1 MRYVFAITAL
11 ALAAVFAIMGLGQI
25 TFLSGPS
32 SLSTALTPSADV
44 HYSVIPGD
52 VLMAEEGQ
60 AALAIRGKDVAF
72 AGYGSTADVEA
83 WVAPFEHNVFSY
95 DAVTGEVAVRTI
107 AGVLPDS
114 NGLVSDE
121 SPKDATDFKTPIGS
135 DLWLG
140 EVSGDGLLTLYTDAT
155 ADTSIIF
162 ASDGAAVQP
171 TDVKLLWLQNQN
183 APWFGPLMV
192 LAGVFTLVGLILY
205 LLAADHDKRAV
216 GPRRGRTGP
225 FQGLRVIAHESR
237 EKLKERANRKR
248 GQSDESVDAV
258 AETDVDSKTDE
269 SASEISGTEP
279 ESETH
284 DDKGATGVSK
294 RIALG
299 FASLL
304 LVTTFATTGCSAKYW
319 PQTPATDQPGVTSST
334 GSSPAAEATNQTE
347 LRPIPVSEPQLH
359 SIVSRITT
367 VADDADKAMAV
378 DAIRTRFVGS
388 ALAQR
393 EANYKIRA
401 AVAETPAPLSLT
413 ANLLGYN
420 LIQSTA
426 GWPRTILATTKSM
439 WPEGQEVS
447 KDAAGDAVES
457 PALALV
463 LRQESPYS
471 NYMVHSVIE
480 VRGGIVFPEAAA
492 AEEGV
497 ALMPSD
503 TKTLL
508 LPPDQVGVSFGQILT
523 QGEAAPSFK
532 LFDLKDDPLLAQMGA
547 AWVAKAQAEAAAKGE
562 SVEYSIETSQ
572 ADDVVALST
581 GATGA
586 LVSVTVNEK
595 HIAKSTQARGSVK
608 LTPSV
613 KALSGLE
620 GSKKSIYQLWQ
631 HQMMFFVPTQGVD
644 EKIRVLGSTTAMTGA
659 GEG

>member
-11 ALAAVFAIMGLGQI
+11 ALAAVFAVMGLGQI

-32 SLSTALTPSADV
+32 SLSAALSPSADV

-60 AALAIRGKDVAF
+60 AALSIRGKDVAF

-95 DAVTGEVAVRTI
+95 DAVTGEMTARTI
-107 AGVLPDS
+107 GGVMPDTTGAVS
-114 NGLVSDE
+114 NEAPTS
-121 SPKDATDFKTPIGS
+121 ATDFKNPTGS

-155 ADTSIIF
+155 AETSMIF
-162 ASDGAAVQP
+162 ASDGATAQP
-171 TDVKLLWLQNQN
+171 ADVKLLWLQNQN

-192 LAGVFTLVGLILY
+192 LAGAFALLGLILY
-205 LLAADHDKRAV
+205 LLAVDHDKRAV
-216 GPRRGRTGP
+216 GPRRGKTGP
-225 FQGLRVIAHESR
+225 FQGLRVIAREAR
-237 EKLKERANRKR
+237 EKLKERASRTREPGSNSIDAEAEPSSAKR
-248 GQSDESVDAV
+248 SGEE
-258 AETDVDSKTDE
+258 ETS
-269 SASEISGTEP
+269 EP
-279 ESETH
+279 ESSSR
-284 DDKGATGVSK
+284 DDKGEPGISK

-304 LVTTFATTGCSAKYW
+304 IATMFATTGCSSQYW
-319 PQTPATDQPGVTSST
+319 PQAPAPESPGATSSADAST
-334 GSSPAAEATNQTE
+334 TTDSSAQADLP
-347 LRPIPVSEPQLH
+347 PIPVSEPQLQ

-367 VADDADKAMAV
+367 VADDADKAMSV
-378 DAIRTRFVGS
+378 DAIKTRFVGS

-393 EANYKIRA
+393 EANYKVRA
-401 AVAETPAPLSLT
+401 AVTGTPAPLSLT

-426 GWPRTILATTKSM
+426 GWPRTILATTNSV
-439 WPEGQEVS
+439 WPEGQEVAKDS
-447 KDAAGDAVES
+447 KGDAVES
-457 PALALV
+457 PALALL

-497 ALMPSD
+497 ALMPED

-508 LPPDQVGVSFGQILT
+508 LAPNKVGVAFGEILA

-532 LFDLKDDPLLAQMGA
+532 LFDVKDDVLLAQMGA
-547 AWVAKAQAEAAAKGE
+547 AWVAKAQAEAATKGE

-631 HQMMFFVPTQGVD
+631 HQMLFFVPTQGVD

-659 GEG
+659 GEGE